1 MWYYSLT
8 WFQSITNT
16 KVGTKRNPIDVQQ
29 MEYHEYFSTKEDILK
44 KTQKEHNFNLLHLT

>member
-16 KVGTKRNPIDVQQ
+16 EVGTKRNPIDVQQ